1 MIPIDFKITNFFLH
15 LFAYFFVAIIIFGEL
30 TSATSN
36 ERMTTN
42 IIFAG
47 ATPIINEKFI
57 WVSLYSRLLALL
69 HSAIG
74 RGEHE
79 KYLFLPLY
87 GNTENSLVTVCAP
100 RID

>member
-57 WVSLYSRLLALL
+57 
-69 HSAIG
+69 
-74 RGEHE
+74 
-79 KYLFLPLY
+79 
-87 GNTENSLVTVCAP
+87 
-100 RID
+100 